1 MSPLDQHLPGKDFFL
16 LNQYSP
22 EYFTYKMLISNITQ
36 YTISIV
42 FTSFLC
48 HKYVSNMKTFFFKT
62 KTQFLECCICFL
74 SLLIFLLF
82 ETGCY
87 SVGQAGLES
96 LVFLSQH
103 LWCWNLQVCT
113 TTPSPFSFQSER
125 FCTFSFIVLILLCF
139 M

>member
-1 MSPLDQHLPGKDFFL
+1 
-16 LNQYSP
+16 
-22 EYFTYKMLISNITQ
+22 
-36 YTISIV
+36 
-42 FTSFLC
+42 
-48 HKYVSNMKTFFFKT
+48 MKTFFFKI

-113 TTPSPFSFQSER
+113 TTPSPFSFQSEQ
-125 FCTFSFIVLILLCF
+125 FCTFSFIVLFALFYVILVVQCMVSCVLNTHSTEQQLQSFLVILRQNLSYPNWQKTYSVCLELSF
-139 M
+139 LLSS